1 MANFIKV
8 TDEGIIFAELSSSE
22 NPGGGWI
29 QVEDGKAG
37 LAGRTYNIETK
48 VIGPELPPKK
58 ADFEAELSRSLN
70 EYSVWSN
77 TLKVSI
83 ANSAPESSIVQLTSK
98 VDSLWDYYLTVL
110 AKWDAADS

>member
-8 TDEGIIFAELSSSE
+8 TNEGIIFAELSASE
-22 NPGGGWI
+22 NPGGWT
-29 QVEDGKAG
+29 QVEDGQAG
-37 LAGRTYNIETK
+37 LAGRTYNVETK

-58 ADFEAELSRSLN
+58 ADFEMELSRSLN
-70 EYSVWSN
+70 EYLAWSN

-83 ANSAPESSIVQLTSK
+83 ANSAPESSIAQLTSK